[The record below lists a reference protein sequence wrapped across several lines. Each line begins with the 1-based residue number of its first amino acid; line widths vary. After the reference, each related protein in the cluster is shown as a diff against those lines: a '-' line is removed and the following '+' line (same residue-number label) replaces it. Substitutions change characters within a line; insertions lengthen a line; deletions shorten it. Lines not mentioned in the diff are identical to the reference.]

1 MAENSIFKGNFFY
14 RGKDVSV
21 TFAQKFGDVLEC
33 IHEKEDVSGTKA
45 LNDFWES
52 KTWKH
57 MLDLENNFWLKTPEE
72 IYEVYAKEKEDAISK
87 KEDSSGLKTVN
98 VQLKLD
104 AEVKRRMEQVCSE
117 LGLSIN
123 DAFTIFAKKVSREKR
138 IPFELSV
145 NSFCDENKT
154 H

>member
-33 IHEKEDVSGTKA
+33 IHKKEDVSGTKA

-57 MLDLENNFWLKTPEE
+57 MLDLENSFWLKTPEE
-72 IYEVYAKEKEDAISK
+72 IYEVYAKEKED
-87 KEDSSGLKTVN
+87 DSSRLKVVN
-98 VQLKLD
+98 VNLKLD
-104 AEVKRRMEQVCSE
+104 AEVKRSMEQVCSE

-138 IPFELSV
+138 IPFEVTADSFHSEN
-145 NSFCDENKT
+145 NSN
-154 H
+154 

>member
-21 TFAQKFGDVLEC
+21 TFAQKFGNVLEC
-33 IHEKEDVSGTKA
+33 IHKKEDVSGTKA

-57 MLDLENNFWLKTPEE
+57 MLDLENSFWLKTPEE
-72 IYEVYAKEKEDAISK
+72 IYEVYAKEKED
-87 KEDSSGLKTVN
+87 DSSRLKVVN
-98 VQLKLD
+98 VSLKLD
-104 AEVKRRMEQVCSE
+104 AEVKRSMEQVCSE

-123 DAFTIFAKKVSREKR
+123 DAFIIFAKKVSREKR
-138 IPFELSV
+138 IPFEVSV
-145 NSFCDENKT
+145 NSFF
-154 H
+154 

>member
-33 IHEKEDVSGTKA
+33 IHKKEDVSGTKA

-57 MLDLENNFWLKTPEE
+57 MLDLENSFWLKTPEE
-72 IYEVYAKEKEDAISK
+72 IYEVYAKEKED
-87 KEDSSGLKTVN
+87 DSSKLKVVN
-98 VQLKLD
+98 VNLKLD
-104 AEVKRRMEQVCSE
+104 AEVKRSMEQVCSE

-138 IPFELSV
+138 IPFEVTADSFHSEN
-145 NSFCDENKT
+145 NSN
-154 H
+154 

>member
-21 TFAQKFGDVLEC
+21 SFAQKFGDVLEC

-57 MLDLENNFWLKTPEE
+57 MLDLENSFWLKTPEE
-72 IYEVYAKEKEDAISK
+72 IYGIYAKEKED
-87 KEDSSGLKTVN
+87 DSSGQKVVN
-98 VQLKLD
+98 VNLKLD
-104 AEVKRRMEQVCSE
+104 AEVKRSMEQVCSE

-123 DAFTIFAKKVSREKR
+123 DAFTIFTKKVSREKR
-138 IPFELSV
+138 IPFEVSV
-145 NSFCDENKT
+145 NSFCDEDKT

>member
-14 RGKDVSV
+14 QGKDVSV

-33 IHEKEDVSGTKA
+33 IHKKEDVSGTKA

-57 MLDLENNFWLKTPEE
+57 MLDLENSFWLKTPEE
-72 IYEVYAKEKEDAISK
+72 IYEVYAKEKED
-87 KEDSSGLKTVN
+87 DSSRLKVVN
-98 VQLKLD
+98 VNLKLD
-104 AEVKRRMEQVCSE
+104 AEVKRSMEQVCSE

-123 DAFTIFAKKVSREKR
+123 DAFIIFAKKVSREKR
-138 IPFELSV
+138 IPFEVSV
-145 NSFCDENKT
+145 NSFCDEDKT

>member
-33 IHEKEDVSGTKA
+33 IHKKEDVSGTKA
-45 LNDFWES
+45 LNDFWKS

-57 MLDLENNFWLKTPEE
+57 MLDLENSFWLKTPEE
-72 IYEVYAKEKEDAISK
+72 IYEVYAKEKED
-87 KEDSSGLKTVN
+87 DSSRLKVVN
-98 VQLKLD
+98 VNLKLD
-104 AEVKRRMEQVCSE
+104 AEVKRSMEQVCSE

-123 DAFTIFAKKVSREKR
+123 DAFIIFAKKVSREKR
-138 IPFELSV
+138 IPFEVSV
-145 NSFCDENKT
+145 NSFCDEDKT

>member
-21 TFAQKFGDVLEC
+21 SFAQKFGDVLEC

-57 MLDLENNFWLKTPEE
+57 MLDLENSFWLKTPEE
-72 IYEVYAKEKEDAISK
+72 IYGIYAKEKED
-87 KEDSSGLKTVN
+87 DSSGQKVVN
-98 VQLKLD
+98 VNLKLD
-104 AEVKRRMEQVCSE
+104 AEVKRSMEQVCSE

-138 IPFELSV
+138 IPFEVTADSFHSEN
-145 NSFCDENKT
+145 NSN
-154 H
+154 

>member
-21 TFAQKFGDVLEC
+21 SFAQKFGDVLEC

-57 MLDLENNFWLKTPEE
+57 MLDLENSFWLKTPEE
-72 IYEVYAKEKEDAISK
+72 IYGIYAKEKED
-87 KEDSSGLKTVN
+87 DSSRLKVVN
-98 VQLKLD
+98 VSLKLD
-104 AEVKRRMEQVCSE
+104 AEVKRSMEQVCSE

-138 IPFELSV
+138 IPFEVSV
-145 NSFCDENKT
+145 NSFCDEDKT

>member
-21 TFAQKFGDVLEC
+21 SFAQKFGDVLEC
-33 IHEKEDVSGTKA
+33 IHKKEDVSGTKA

-57 MLDLENNFWLKTPEE
+57 MLDLENSFWLKTPEE
-72 IYEVYAKEKEDAISK
+72 IYEVYAKEKED
-87 KEDSSGLKTVN
+87 DSSRLKVVN
-98 VQLKLD
+98 VNLKLD
-104 AEVKRRMEQVCSE
+104 AEVKRSMEQVCSE

-138 IPFELSV
+138 IPFEVSV
-145 NSFCDENKT
+145 NSFCDEDKT

>member
-21 TFAQKFGDVLEC
+21 SFAQKFGDVLEC

-57 MLDLENNFWLKTPEE
+57 MLDLENSFWLKTPEE
-72 IYEVYAKEKEDAISK
+72 IYGIYAKEKED
-87 KEDSSGLKTVN
+87 DSSGQKVVN
-98 VQLKLD
+98 VNLKLD
-104 AEVKRRMEQVCSE
+104 AEVKRSMEQVCSE

-138 IPFELSV
+138 IPFEVSV
-145 NSFCDENKT
+145 NSFCDEDKT

>member
-33 IHEKEDVSGTKA
+33 IHKKEDVSGTKA
-45 LNDFWES
+45 LNNFWES

-57 MLDLENNFWLKTPEE
+57 MLDLENSFWLKTPEE
-72 IYEVYAKEKEDAISK
+72 IYEVYAKEKED
-87 KEDSSGLKTVN
+87 DSSRLKVVN
-98 VQLKLD
+98 VNLKLD
-104 AEVKRRMEQVCSE
+104 AEVKRSMEQVCSE

-138 IPFELSV
+138 IPFEVTADSFHSEN
-145 NSFCDENKT
+145 NSN
-154 H
+154 

>member
-33 IHEKEDVSGTKA
+33 IHKKEDVSGTKA

-57 MLDLENNFWLKTPEE
+57 MLDLENSFWLKTPEE
-72 IYEVYAKEKEDAISK
+72 IYEVYAKEKED
-87 KEDSSGLKTVN
+87 DSSRLKVVN
-98 VQLKLD
+98 VNLKLD
-104 AEVKRRMEQVCSE
+104 AEVKRSMEQVCSE

-138 IPFELSV
+138 IPFEV
-145 NSFCDENKT
+145 TADSFVSDT
-154 H
+154 

>member
-33 IHEKEDVSGTKA
+33 IHKKEDVSGTKA

-57 MLDLENNFWLKTPEE
+57 MLDLENSFWLKTPEE
-72 IYEVYAKEKEDAISK
+72 IYEVYAKEKED
-87 KEDSSGLKTVN
+87 DSSRLKVVN
-98 VQLKLD
+98 VNLKLD
-104 AEVKRRMEQVCSE
+104 AEVKRSMEQVCSE

-123 DAFTIFAKKVSREKR
+123 DAFIIFAKKVSREKR
-138 IPFELSV
+138 IPFEVSV
-145 NSFCDENKT
+145 NSFCDEDKT